1 MKVLVQDGTV
11 IKLTGGAIKAP
22 ESSAELKPCE
32 VTITSSNYLGTQY
45 ALFVYI
51 SQDGKLVLENDRV
64 GFTFPKTIQTVQN
77 SVLVMLPSGFGGI
90 VSYRNSQNLDYRYY
104 ASALYC
110 VPMAEQ
116 CSIDVYNSD

>member
-1 MKVLVQDGTV
+1 MKVLVKDGKV
-11 IKLTGGAIKAP
+11 IKLNGGAIKAP

-32 VTITSSNYLGTQY
+32 VTITSRDYLGTQY

-51 SQDGKLVLENDRV
+51 SQDGKLVFENAQA

-77 SVLVMLPSGFGGI
+77 SVLVMQPSGFSGI
-90 VSYRNSQNLDYRYY
+90 VSYRNSQNLDYRDYT
-104 ASALYC
+104 SVLYC
-110 VPMAEQ
+110 VPMAEK

>member
-1 MKVLVQDGTV
+1 MKVLVKDGKV
-11 IKLTGGAIKAP
+11 IKLNGGAIKAP

-32 VTITSSNYLGTQY
+32 VTITSRDYLGTQY

-77 SVLVMLPSGFGGI
+77 SVLVMQPSGFGGI
-90 VSYRNSQNLDYRYY
+90 VSYRNSQNLDDIYY
-104 ASALYC
+104 GGILYC
-110 VPMAEQ
+110 VPMAEK

>member
-1 MKVLVQDGTV
+1 MKVLVKDGKA
-11 IKLTGGAIKAP
+11 IKLNGGVIKAP

-32 VTITSSNYLGTQY
+32 VTIRSSDYTGTRY

-51 SQDGKLVLENDRV
+51 SQDGKLVLENPNV

-77 SVLVMLPSGFGGI
+77 SVLVMQPSGFYGV
-90 VSYRNSQNLDYRYY
+90 VSYMNPQNLDYTYY
-104 ASALYC
+104 GGILYC
-110 VPMAEQ
+110 VPMAEK

>member
-1 MKVLVQDGTV
+1 MKVLVKDGKV
-11 IKLTGGAIKAP
+11 IKLNGGAIKAP

-32 VTITSSNYLGTQY
+32 VTITSSNYLGTRY

-51 SQDGKLVLENDRV
+51 SQDGKLVVENARA

-77 SVLVMLPSGFGGI
+77 SVLVMRPSGFSGI
-90 VSYRNSQNLDYRYY
+90 ASYRHSENLDYRYY
-104 ASALYC
+104 ESALYC
-110 VPMAEQ
+110 VPMAEK

>member
-1 MKVLVQDGTV
+1 MKILAKDGKA
-11 IKLTGGAIKAP
+11 IKLNGGVIKAP

-32 VTITSSNYLGTQY
+32 VTITSSDYTGTRY

-51 SQDGKLVLENDRV
+51 SQDGKLVLENSNV

-77 SVLVMLPSGFGGI
+77 SVLVMQPSGFGGI
-90 VSYRNSQNLDYRYY
+90 ISYRNSQNLDYRDYT
-104 ASALYC
+104 SVLYC
-110 VPMAEQ
+110 VPMAEK